1 MPSGAADTKQSFP
14 ISKAIAKTR
23 DAGSPIFASST
34 GPADRRRDS
43 KGFLTFRLWE
53 GASNILFSKE
63 SCSMRTQ
70 RVEER
75 AGARSKVFF
84 FFFAIDLQACHTL
97 SLSHFFFF
105 SVKNLLFGSHLLNL
119 SAPPFPWL

>member
-1 MPSGAADTKQSFP
+1 M
-14 ISKAIAKTR
+14 
-23 DAGSPIFASST
+23 
-34 GPADRRRDS
+34 
-43 KGFLTFRLWE
+43 FLTLRLWE
-53 GASNILFSKE
+53 RASDILFSKE

-70 RVEER
+70 GVEER
-75 AGARSKVFF
+75 AEACSKVLEGWF

-119 SAPPFPWL
+119 SVPPFPWL

>member
-14 ISKAIAKTR
+14 ISKAIVKTR
-23 DAGSPIFASST
+23 DAGTPIFASST
-34 GPADRRRDS
+34 GPADRRHDS

-70 RVEER
+70 GVEER
-75 AGARSKVFF
+75 AGARWGLGGVFF
-84 FFFAIDLQACHTL
+84 VFFLKSWRGVFFFAIDLQACHTQL
-97 SLSHFFFF
+97 EPFFF
-105 SVKNLLFGSHLLNL
+105 LFC
-119 SAPPFPWL
+119 